1 MEPLL
6 EAADDDPSGSLLPD
20 VVEDGVQGSDEV
32 VASDQTSDE
41 LPLSARTTQVPIRLL
56 LLTLNLDV

>member
-20 VVEDGVQGSDEV
+20 VVEDGVQGSDGV
-32 VASDQTSDE
+32 GASDETSDE
-41 LPLSARTTQVPIRLL
+41 LPPKCQFDSFY
-56 LLTLNLDV
+56 

>member
-20 VVEDGVQGSDEV
+20 DVVEDGVQGSDGV
-32 VASDQTSDE
+32 VASGETSDE
-41 LPLSARTTQVPIRLL
+41 LPPKCQFDSFY
-56 LLTLNLDV
+56 

>member
-20 VVEDGVQGSDEV
+20 DVVEDGVQGSDGV

-41 LPLSARTTQVPIRLL
+41 LPPKCQFDSFY
-56 LLTLNLDV
+56 

>member
-20 VVEDGVQGSDEV
+20 DVVEDGVQGSDEV
-32 VASDQTSDE
+32 VASDQMSGQ
-41 LPLSARTTQVPIRLL
+41 LPRSARTSKMP
-56 LLTLNLDV
+56 